1 MSFIRLKFRA
11 HVKVHQNGDRPRAM
25 VLQGL
30 QICATRGRRLTSCSR
45 AGELISSNEDR
56 AYAMIDKPLSLR
68 GPTGLRLS
76 LTPKSD
82 APRRSRIL
90 GKVTKPS
97 SDWPTTWNGAGRANR
112 CDSGACDVCLR
123 LYRLRLFRQ
132 TGPVLALRPH
142 WTRASV
148 VPAGFLLPLGELV
161 NVELKALG
169 EMIDKRLERSSLRRR
184 IVMVGIDISLNL
196 QDNNI
201 IGWQLHLYMLIEGE
215 NTLRLREAVKAAF
228 PPERTAPIPYD
239 FDEVNVPSNCVTYLF
254 KAIFKR
260 RSRYA
265 GADGRPRTKS
275 QNLKGPELRELLQF
289 LDQYGIGER
298 LILRG
303 IRRNGRHLVIINR
316 QQKTSK

>member
-1 MSFIRLKFRA
+1 MEATKSRCNAMTSKARPQGFETFADATKRRA
-11 HVKVHQNGDRPRAM
+11 QKIQ
-25 VLQGL
+25 
-30 QICATRGRRLTSCSR
+30 
-45 AGELISSNEDR
+45 
-56 AYAMIDKPLSLR
+56 
-68 GPTGLRLS
+68 
-76 LTPKSD
+76 
-82 APRRSRIL
+82 IL
-90 GKVTKPS
+90 GR
-97 SDWPTTWNGAGRANR
+97 GNR
-112 CDSGACDVCLR
+112 DDQRLADKLERCRKGSRCGSAACDICLR
-123 LYRLRLFRQ
+123 LYRLRLLRQ
-132 TGPVLALRPH
+132 TSPILTSRLN

-148 VPAGFLLPLGELV
+148 VPDGFLVPLGELG
-161 NVELKALG
+161 NVHLKAVG

-184 IVMVGIDISLNL
+184 IVIAGIDISLNL
-196 QDNNI
+196 QDNDI

-303 IRRNGRHLVIINR
+303 IRRNGGSLVIISAR
-316 QQKTSK
+316 QKVRKSQNECHLSSRVDEDRCEIGGATAQFRMNKRDF